1 MTKYQSFNNSSTKI
15 IPKRNISKSKPSKKP
30 AKKIIKFKPGNDL
43 AGKVK

>member
-1 MTKYQSFNNSSTKI
+1 MTKSDSTKNSKVKS
-15 IPKRNISKSKPSKKP
+15 IPGKNINKPKPSKKP